1 MYNFRD
7 KKLTRLY
14 SGLKKKLCKLSLI
27 PDYFFIIQALPILTH
42 PIIDVQCTIYRTD
55 PQGKSIAIGFVC
67 ANVWRILESTQK

>member
-14 SGLKKKLCKLSLI
+14 NGLKKFCGNFHYQI
-27 PDYFFIIQALPILTH
+27 NFVIQALPLRTH
-42 PIIDVQCTIYRTD
+42 PIIDVQCTLYRTD

-67 ANVWRILESTQK
+67 ANVWRILESTEK